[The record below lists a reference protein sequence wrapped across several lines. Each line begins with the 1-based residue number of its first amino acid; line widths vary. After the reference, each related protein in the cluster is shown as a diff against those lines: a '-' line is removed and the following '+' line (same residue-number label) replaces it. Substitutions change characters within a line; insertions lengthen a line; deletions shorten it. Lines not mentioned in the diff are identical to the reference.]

1 MYYFRLV
8 MKEKMTNRELEI
20 LQDLLATLPQT
31 KSAVDRKLLEA
42 LAVETA
48 LYEEATLHVAKRKV
62 ITEGVKVETQSAW
75 VTIRNNALKNMQN
88 ITRLLGISELSKM
101 EAPVAKV
108 AKLDLLKNGKNKIQK
123 TGS

>member
-1 MYYFRLV
+1 